1 MKTKAICLIALAL
14 LAGFTLADGQQ
25 TATYDS
31 LNVRV
36 HWTFHGIR
44 EFGGLALAPDT
55 SLWTCY
61 PGTNTLIEID
71 ASNPDAIDTNLYEMD
86 STLGSVLG
94 IVQDTI
100 LIIMSGYYSTI
111 RSININIDPP
121 EIIANYTS
129 SSLFL
134 SSAWFLE
141 DSLLVCLD
149 NNSPRLLTFVNLSD
163 PSNIDT
169 FSTEVDPYGFTLS
182 SDYVIMG
189 NTLLG
194 IRCRDLTATEPPYSP
209 TTYITVFDIS
219 DYSNPVLDTAY
230 EYENYTWD
238 PSHRNC
244 YTPSLIVDDT
254 LLIVG
259 ANYINYDLG
268 HLVDI
273 FNISDPSAPIL
284 TARVG
289 DYLTEYE
296 KRCMAYQDGYLYAGM
311 YIYDIS
317 GFPGNDSL
325 VGYITGQP
333 WEMEVFGK
341 YLAITQATSFL
352 ILEFTAYDSTRQAI
366 SENPQPRDTW
376 DGMFLSPNPA
386 NRFASIRLPEPM
398 AGEIE
403 IYNILGQRIAG
414 KEVVSSKTDYSFD
427 LSNYSPGLY
436 LVTVRSGEL
445 RISKKLIVL
454 E

>member
-1 MKTKAICLIALAL
+1 MKTKAICLITLAL

-36 HWTFHGIR
+36 HWTFHGDG
-44 EFGGLALAPDT
+44 EFRGLALAPDT
-55 SLWTCY
+55 TLWTCY
-61 PGTNTLIEID
+61 PSTTTLIEID
-71 ASNPDAIDTNLYEMD
+71 ASNPEAIDTNFYEMD
-86 STLGSVLG
+86 STLGIVLG
-94 IVQDTI
+94 IEQDTV
-100 LIIMSGYYSTI
+100 LIVVSSVSTI
-111 RSININIDPP
+111 RTINIHSDPP
-121 EIIANYTS
+121 EIIDSYTS
-129 SSLFL
+129 SVARFTDR
-134 SSAWFLE
+134 WFCK
-141 DSLLVCLD
+141 DSLLISID
-149 NNSPRLLTFVNLSD
+149 NNSPRLLSFFNLSD
-163 PSNIDT
+163 PSNIDI
-169 FSTEVDPYGFTLS
+169 FATEIDPYGYTLPK
-182 SDYVIMG
+182 DFVIVG

-194 IRCRDLTATEPPYSP
+194 ITCRDLTGTEPPYSP
-209 TTYITVFDIS
+209 KTYITVFDIS
-219 DYSNPVLDTAY
+219 DYSNPVLDTVY
-230 EYENYTWD
+230 EYWNYAWD

-259 ANYINYDLG
+259 ANYIDYDVG

-289 DYLTEYE
+289 DYLAEYE

-333 WEMEVFGK
+333 WEIEVFGK
-341 YLAITQATSFL
+341 YLAIIQATSFL
-352 ILEFTAYDSTRQAI
+352 ILEFTEYDSTRQAI

-386 NRFASIRLPEPM
+386 HRMCNVRLNSPSY
-398 AGEIE
+398 GDIS
-403 IYNILGQRIAG
+403 IYNVLGQRVAG
-414 KEVVSSKTDYSFD
+414 KKVVSSKTDYSFD
-427 LSNYSPGLY
+427 LSDYSPGLY

-445 RISKKLIVL
+445 RISKKMIVL